1 MLDSQLINFLTVAL
15 VLVFTPGPKVIYSIN
30 TVLDLSSRHGMWFI
44 AGTVIANISLS
55 LATLLCFDFLGGSHS
70 IYLEAIK
77 WFGIAIII
85 GLGVKQFWT
94 LNHQEAKK
102 RKLEKP
108 VNLLAQGFLLAL
120 LNPKSV
126 ICFSSILPQYVDFEQ
141 PALAQIIRLSAGFLC
156 MDVSALLL
164 YTGFAKPIS
173 SFVCKQKRRIIAGS
187 LYILAGV
194 VLAGRLI

>member
-1 MLDSQLINFLTVAL
+1 MLDSQLINFLIVTL

-30 TVLDLSSRHGMWFI
+30 TVLDLSSRHGAWFI
-44 AGTVIANISLS
+44 VGTIIANICLG
-55 LATLLCFDFLGGSHS
+55 LLTILCFDLLGGSHS

-77 WFGIAIII
+77 WLGIAIII
-85 GLGVKQFWT
+85 GLGIKQFWN

-108 VNLLAQGFLLAL
+108 LNLLFQGYLLAL

-126 ICFSSILPQYVDFEQ
+126 ICFSSILPQYVDFER
-141 PALAQIIRLSAGFLC
+141 PVVLQIVHLSIGFLC
-156 MDVSALLL
+156 LDISALGI
-164 YTGFAKPIS
+164 YSGFAKPIS
-173 SFVCKQKRRIIAGS
+173 SFISNEKRRIIAGS
-187 LYILAGV
+187 LYILAGL